1 MGLHSLSSVLWR
13 ERQLLELLLFK
24 LEVEQLLLASGTSRW
39 LAHATREVETVLEQI
54 RECEV
59 ARSVDTDA
67 AAAEL
72 NLSPDSSLEQ
82 LAKAANSPWDGI
94 LSEHRAAFLS
104 LTTEIDSLASSNR
117 ELLAT
122 SHRAAQETIMALTET
137 VQTYDSS
144 GSTGRSTG
152 SASLIDQTL

>member
-1 MGLHSLSSVLWR
+1 MGLQSLSSVLWR

-24 LEVEQLLLASGTSRW
+24 LEVEQLLLASGNSRW
-39 LAHATREVETVLEQI
+39 LAHATREVESVLEQI
-54 RECEV
+54 RECDV
-59 ARSVDTDA
+59 ARAVETDA
-67 AAAEL
+67 AAAML
-72 NLSPDSSLEQ
+72 NLEPDSSLNM
-82 LAKAANSPWDGI
+82 LAQAADSPWDGI
-94 LSEHRAAFLS
+94 LTEHRTAFLS

-122 SHRAAQETIMALTET
+122 SQRAAQETIMALTEN

-144 GSTGRSTG
+144 GSTGRQTG